1 MPTHHEQAP
10 CYDEKKV
17 ISAFY
22 IHGTGI
28 VSEYVHMYKCVH
40 LFINTQLN
48 ACFKHRLLG
57 QNHDS
62 ESVEF
67 RSSSLTTRHRLSKL
81 ISALAARSVGL
92 CVFSFIHVHT
102 IFVCY
107 HPSAIL
113 ATAFTRKYAFGL
125 QVASPH
131 IVQYSRVSD
140 ISVQRY
146 K

>member
-1 MPTHHEQAP
+1 M
-10 CYDEKKV
+10 KKV

-40 LFINTQLN
+40 VFINTRLN

-81 ISALAARSVGL
+81 ISALAVRSVG
-92 CVFSFIHVHT
+92 FISFVLINTAKVLNLYLGLFYTTFHERLGNIVGT
-102 IFVCY
+102 SLDEL
-107 HPSAIL
+107 PSASSV
-113 ATAFTRKYAFGL
+113 TTRLNQCKHCFF
-125 QVASPH
+125 
-131 IVQYSRVSD
+131 SRC
-140 ISVQRY
+140 SVRSWFPD
-146 K
+146 

>member
-1 MPTHHEQAP
+1 MLEKIEQDGRIDVLAILFFLKAKVPTHHEQAP

-40 LFINTQLN
+40 VFINTRLN

-62 ESVEF
+62 ESVVFIRVVLVYTTIILNLYLGVFYTTFHERLGNIVGTSLAEF
-67 RSSSLTTRHRLSKL
+67 L
-81 ISALAARSVGL
+81 
-92 CVFSFIHVHT
+92 
-102 IFVCY
+102 
-107 HPSAIL
+107 
-113 ATAFTRKYAFGL
+113 
-125 QVASPH
+125 
-131 IVQYSRVSD
+131 VS
-140 ISVQRY
+140 
-146 K
+146 

>member
-1 MPTHHEQAP
+1 MKGEELSAIFCNVVTIKARVPTHHEQAP

-40 LFINTQLN
+40 VFINRLLN

-62 ESVEF
+62 ESVGFIRFVLVYTTKVLYLYLGVFYTTFHERLGNIVGTSLAEF
-67 RSSSLTTRHRLSKL
+67 L
-81 ISALAARSVGL
+81 
-92 CVFSFIHVHT
+92 
-102 IFVCY
+102 
-107 HPSAIL
+107 
-113 ATAFTRKYAFGL
+113 
-125 QVASPH
+125 
-131 IVQYSRVSD
+131 VS
-140 ISVQRY
+140 
-146 K
+146 